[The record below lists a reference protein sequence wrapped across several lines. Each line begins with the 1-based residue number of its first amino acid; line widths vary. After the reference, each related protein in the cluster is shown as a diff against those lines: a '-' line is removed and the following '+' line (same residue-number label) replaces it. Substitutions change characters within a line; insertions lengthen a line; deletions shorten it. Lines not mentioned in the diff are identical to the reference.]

1 MHSDEETTSDKDDY
15 KVTIRPSVISWRIN
29 HEYLDVI
36 SDFDA
41 NLCFENFISPD
52 FNRSWKDL
60 HIFADL
66 NCFYDLDEILDKAK
80 KEKAPTKGIF
90 KIEERE
96 TVITKILT
104 FDTNFY

>member
-1 MHSDEETTSDKDDY
+1 MLQDICKFSNNYAKDLETGRISYLHKDDY

-66 NCFYDLDEILDKAK
+66 NCFYDLDDI
-80 KEKAPTKGIF
+80 
-90 KIEERE
+90 
-96 TVITKILT
+96 
-104 FDTNFY
+104 